1 MNDKR
6 ETWAKPQI
14 ITPDLSLINMLL
26 VGKKK
31 YSVMVLLTNFF
42 SLFLFFLFPFLFF
55 FFPPPPAISPF
66 PFSSSILICW
76 ASHEVRVYLKY
87 LIQFFTL
94 IMYCSLFSA
103 LSISWASLLC
113 CLLQNVIYLMGSPSL
128 PPTKAPPAPC
138 HTLWVSAVS
147 RIIRVHNCRSPVLQA
162 WLSTPS
168 GKLGLSSQALAWPG
182 LARVPSSTAVL
193 WALWAPLLLWGYL
206 MKPWTQPSLCYF
218 SSYLIQPFMLV
229 AVSLLDVGGHLW
241 GANWFPSVI
250 PYLFSF
256 PSPPEACSEP
266 KAMAAAAAHAGRI
279 LLLLFLPW
287 QQLFIQLVKW
297 LRTSQGPSVSLC
309 LNPLMQ
315 FDSTFRTISLA
326 QLTFFSV
333 CLCHLWQ
340 DLFPW
345 VGIFT
350 SHLLI
355 WLASFSDINCLAS
368 SKLLLL
374 SFPSILEGVTFITSL
389 LLSSFFGTKRC
400 GFNILRSSHLP
411 SHFSCP

>member
-14 ITPDLSLINMLL
+14 ITPGSRLINMLL
-26 VGKKK
+26 VGEKK

-87 LIQFFTL
+87 LIQFLPL
-94 IMYCSLFSA
+94 IMYYSLFSA

-113 CLLQNVIYLMGSPSL
+113 CLLQNVIYLRGSPSL

-147 RIIRVHNCRSPVLQA
+147 RVVRVHNFCSPVLQA
-162 WLSTPS
+162 WFSTPS

-206 MKPWTQPSLCYF
+206 TKPWTQPSPCYF

-229 AVSLLDVGGHLW
+229 AVTVSWMWEAICEGLID
-241 GANWFPSVI
+241 FPPSFHI
-250 PYLFSF
+250 YF
-256 PSPPEACSEP
+256 PSPRLQ
-266 KAMAAAAAHAGRI
+266 KHALNQR
-279 LLLLFLPW
+279 PW
-287 QQLFIQLVKW
+287 QQ
-297 LRTSQGPSVSLC
+297 
-309 LNPLMQ
+309 
-315 FDSTFRTISLA
+315 
-326 QLTFFSV
+326 
-333 CLCHLWQ
+333 
-340 DLFPW
+340 
-345 VGIFT
+345 
-350 SHLLI
+350 
-355 WLASFSDINCLAS
+355 
-368 SKLLLL
+368 
-374 SFPSILEGVTFITSL
+374 
-389 LLSSFFGTKRC
+389 
-400 GFNILRSSHLP
+400 
-411 SHFSCP
+411 